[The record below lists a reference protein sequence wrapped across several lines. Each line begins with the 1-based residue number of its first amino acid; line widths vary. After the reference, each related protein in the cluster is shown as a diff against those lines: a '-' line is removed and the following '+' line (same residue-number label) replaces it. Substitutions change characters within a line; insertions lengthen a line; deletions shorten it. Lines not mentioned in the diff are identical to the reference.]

1 MRRALRLTGVALLA
15 VWVAAPLLPL
25 LVWAFTGRWVYP
37 ALVPQELSARA
48 WTRAADPHQQVIAAT
63 GTSLGLAL
71 ATALAATALG
81 ALAARGLVLYRPPA
95 AGLIRLVLLAPV
107 LVPPFALAVG
117 VQEVFV
123 RAGLAD
129 QPTGVALVH
138 LVPALPY
145 TVLVLIGGYAGYDLR
160 MEQTARTLGAS
171 RYAVLRHVTLP
182 ALAPALLAAAT
193 LAFLVSWSEYLMTV
207 LVGGGVVTTL
217 PLLLF
222 ATAAGSGNQAL
233 TAVLGILTF
242 VPPVVLFGATAAIMR
257 RHRAVW
263 AEADPAAVPGSGP
276 GSGSCSGSGSGPGS
290 GSCSGSGSGSG
301 SSATVRGRSPSAT
314 TPGPRPSSAAPGSG
328 SGSSEAVPDPSP
340 SATTPGIDR

>member
-1 MRRALRLTGVALLA
+1 MRQAPRFALLA
-15 VWVAAPLLPL
+15 VWIAAPLLPL
-25 LVWAFTGRWVYP
+25 LIWAFAGRWVYP
-37 ALVPQELSARA
+37 ALVPQDFSVRA
-48 WTRAADPHQQVIAAT
+48 WTQAADPRQQVVAAM

-71 ATALAATALG
+71 TTALAATALG

-95 AGLIRLVLLAPV
+95 AGLVRLLLLAPV

-129 QPTGVALVH
+129 QPAGVAFVH

-145 TVLVLIGGYAGYDLR
+145 SVLVLIGGYATYDIR

-171 RYAVLRHVTLP
+171 RAAVLRHVTLP

-193 LAFLVSWSEYLMTV
+193 LSFLVSWSEYLMTV

-222 ATAAGSGNQAL
+222 STAAGSGNQAL
-233 TAVLGILTF
+233 TAVLGTLTAL
-242 VPPVVLFGATAAIMR
+242 PPVLLFGVTAALLR

-263 AEADPAAVPGSGP
+263 ADPDPDP
-276 GSGSCSGSGSGPGS
+276 D
-290 GSCSGSGSGSG
+290 
-301 SSATVRGRSPSAT
+301 TSAT
-314 TPGPRPSSAAPGSG
+314 TS
-328 SGSSEAVPDPSP
+328 
-340 SATTPGIDR
+340 GIDR

>member
-1 MRRALRLTGVALLA
+1 M
-15 VWVAAPLLPL
+15 
-25 LVWAFTGRWVYP
+25 
-37 ALVPQELSARA
+37 PQELSARA

-263 AEADPAAVPGSGP
+263 AEADPAAAVPGSGP
-276 GSGSCSGSGSGPGS
+276 GSGSCSG
-290 GSCSGSGSGSG
+290 SGSGSGSG

>member
-1 MRRALRLTGVALLA
+1 MRWAAHSAGFAMLT
-15 VWVAAPLLPL
+15 VWIAAPLAPL
-25 LVWAFTGRWVYP
+25 LVWAFAGRWVYP
-37 ALVPQELSARA
+37 ALVPQDFSLRA
-48 WTRAADPHQQVIAAT
+48 WDQAAAPQQQVIAAA

-71 ATALAATALG
+71 TTAVTATVFG

-95 AGLIRLVLLAPV
+95 AGLVRLLLLAPV

-123 RAGLAD
+123 RAGLSD
-129 QPTGVALVH
+129 QVAGVALVH

-145 TVLVLIGGYAGYDLR
+145 TVLVMIGGYANYDVR
-160 MEQTARTLGAS
+160 MEQAARTLGAS
-171 RYAVLRHVTLP
+171 PSAVLRHVTLP

-233 TAVLGILTF
+233 TAVLGILTV
-242 VPPVVLFGATAAIMR
+242 VPPILLFGVGAALLR

-263 AEADPAAVPGSGP
+263 ADLDPAS
-276 GSGSCSGSGSGPGS
+276 
-290 GSCSGSGSGSG
+290 
-301 SSATVRGRSPSAT
+301 
-314 TPGPRPSSAAPGSG
+314 PSSAA
-328 SGSSEAVPDPSP
+328 A
-340 SATTPGIDR
+340 PGIER

>member
-1 MRRALRLTGVALLA
+1 MRWALRLTGVALLA

-37 ALVPQELSARA
+37 ALVPQDLSVRA
-48 WTRAADPHQQVIAAT
+48 WARAADPHQQVIAAT
-63 GTSLGLAL
+63 GTSLALAL
-71 ATALAATALG
+71 ATALVATVLG

-95 AGLIRLVLLAPV
+95 AGLVRLVLLAPV

-129 QPTGVALVH
+129 QPAGVALVH

-222 ATAAGSGNQAL
+222 ATAAGSGNQAF
-233 TAVLGILTF
+233 TAVLGVLTF
-242 VPPVVLFGATAAIMR
+242 VPPVVLFGTTAAIMR

-263 AEADPAAVPGSGP
+263 AEADPSAGVPGTGP
-276 GSGSCSGSGSGPGS
+276 SDDAAGAGPSDDTPGAGPSAAASGSGSFIAGP
-290 GSCSGSGSGSG
+290 
-301 SSATVRGRSPSAT
+301 RSDPSAT
-314 TPGPRPSSAAPGSG
+314 PPGSSPSTTAPG
-328 SGSSEAVPDPSP
+328 PSP
-340 SATTPGIDR
+340 STTPGIDR

>member
-1 MRRALRLTGVALLA
+1 MRRALHSAGFAMLTL
-15 VWVAAPLLPL
+15 WIAAPLLPL
-25 LVWAFTGRWVYP
+25 LIWAFAGRWVYP
-37 ALVPQELSARA
+37 ALVPQDFTLRA
-48 WTRAADPHQQVIAAT
+48 WDQAAAPQQQVIAAT

-71 ATALAATALG
+71 TTAVTATVLG
-81 ALAARGLVLYRPPA
+81 ALAARGLVLYCPPA
-95 AGLIRLVLLAPV
+95 AGLVRLLLLAPV

-123 RAGLAD
+123 RVGLSD
-129 QPTGVALVH
+129 QPAGVALVH

-145 TVLVLIGGYAGYDLR
+145 TVLVMIGGYATYDLR

-171 RYAVLRHVTLP
+171 RTAVLRHITLP

-233 TAVLGILTF
+233 TAVLGIIT
-242 VPPVVLFGATAAIMR
+242 VAPPVLLFAVGAALLR
-257 RHRAVW
+257 RSRAVW
-263 AEADPAAVPGSGP
+263 ADPD
-276 GSGSCSGSGSGPGS
+276 
-290 GSCSGSGSGSG
+290 
-301 SSATVRGRSPSAT
+301 
-314 TPGPRPSSAAPGSG
+314 
-328 SGSSEAVPDPSP
+328 PDPSP
-340 SATTPGIDR
+340 SFATPEIER